1 MQPQMKHHLKRI
13 TIILTLVGA
22 MGFMFLAGTFTGFMA
37 RPVLADDRPTQF
49 EVFWEVWDLVEQYFV
64 DRDEI
69 DPERM
74 TYGAIQGM
82 LAALGDENHTVFF
95 SPDEAKQQQNQLDGT
110 FEGIGA
116 YVEGADAGFRI
127 VAPIHGSPA
136 EKAGIL
142 AGDIVLKVNGEEIT
156 GLPEWEVISQIRGPA
171 GTTVVLTVLHP
182 DAEEAV
188 DITVTR
194 GKIDVESV
202 TWARIPDTNYVYLQ
216 ISQFAADTGDELQK
230 ALEAINAEAESG
242 APVAGIL
249 LDLRNN
255 PGGYLQEALRVNMQ
269 FLDTG
274 KVILHERDASD
285 QLRTYRSVGKGLA
298 RDIPMIAMINQGTAS
313 AGEITAGAL
322 KENGRA
328 RLVGQPTLGTGTV
341 LQPFTLSDG
350 SVLRLGVT
358 NWLTPDKN
366 LIKNQ
371 GVAPDSLVEQDPA
384 IRMIDTYQLEDAAA
398 LSDILAHGDK
408 QFNQALLQLRL
419 AANKRRVISD
429 G

>member
-1 MQPQMKHHLKRI
+1 MDRKSTYQLKHIVIVTALI
-13 TIILTLVGA
+13 GTI
-22 MGFMFLAGTFTGFMA
+22 GFAFLAGAFVGGGV
-37 RPVLADDRPTQF
+37 RPVLADDRPAQF
-49 EVFWEVWDLVEQYFV
+49 DVFWEAWDLVQQNFV

-69 DPERM
+69 DPARM

-82 LAALGDENHTVFF
+82 LATLGDENHTVFF
-95 SPDEAKQQQNQLDGT
+95 SPEEAEQQESQLEGS

-116 YVEGADAGFRI
+116 YVEGADVGFRI

-142 AGDIVLKVNGEEIT
+142 AGDIVLKVNGEDVT

-171 GTTVVLTVLHP
+171 GTPVVLTVLHP
-182 DAEEAV
+182 NAQEPV
-188 DITVTR
+188 DITVVR
-194 GKIDVESV
+194 GQIDVESV
-202 TWARIPDTNYVYLQ
+202 TWARIPETDFVYLQ
-216 ISQFAADTGDELQK
+216 IAQFAADTGDELQK
-230 ALEAINAEAESG
+230 ALEAIDAEVAAG
-242 APVAGIL
+242 KPVDGVL

-255 PGGYLQEALRVNMQ
+255 PGGYLQEALRVNTQ
-269 FLDTG
+269 FLEAG
-274 KVILHERDASD
+274 QVILHERDASD
-285 QLRTYRSVGKGLA
+285 QLRTYRSVGEGLA
-298 RDIPMIAMINQGTAS
+298 REYPLVVLINQGTAS

-358 NWLTPDKN
+358 NWLTPEKN

-371 GVAPDSLVEQDPA
+371 GVTPDSTVTQDPA
-384 IRMIDTYQLEDAAA
+384 IRMIDVYQLEEITK
-398 LSDILAHGDK
+398 LNELLAHGDK
-408 QFNQALLQLRL
+408 QFNLGLLQLRL
-419 AANKRRVISD
+419 AAK
-429 G
+429 

>member
-1 MQPQMKHHLKRI
+1 MS
-13 TIILTLVGA
+13 
-22 MGFMFLAGTFTGFMA
+22 FMFLAGTLTGFMA
-37 RPVLADDRPTQF
+37 RPVLADDRPAQF
-49 EVFWEVWDLVEQYFV
+49 EVFWEVWDLVQQYFV
-64 DRDEI
+64 DQDQI
-69 DPERM
+69 DPARM

-82 LAALGDENHTVFF
+82 LATLGDENHTVFF
-95 SPDEAKQQQNQLDGT
+95 SPEEAQQQESQLEGS

-116 YVEGADAGFRI
+116 YVEGADEGFRI

-136 EKAGIL
+136 EEAGIL
-142 AGDIVLKVNGEEIT
+142 AGDIVLKVDGEDIV
-156 GLPEWEVISQIRGPA
+156 GLPEWEVISRIRGPA

-182 DAEEAV
+182 NTEEPVEIAV
-188 DITVTR
+188 VR
-194 GKIDVESV
+194 GRIDVESV
-202 TWARIPDTNYVYLQ
+202 TWARIPSTDLVYLQ

-230 ALEAINAEAESG
+230 ALEAIDAEAVAD

-255 PGGYLQEALRVNMQ
+255 PGGYLQEALRVNTQ
-269 FLDTG
+269 FLEAG
-274 KVILHERDASD
+274 KIILHERDAAQ
-285 QLRTYRSVGKGLA
+285 QLRTYRSVGKGLG
-298 RDIPMIAMINQGTAS
+298 RDYPMVAMINQGTAS

-328 RLVGQPTLGTGTV
+328 RLIGQPTLGTGTV

-371 GVAPDSLVEQDPA
+371 GVTPDSTVEQDPA
-384 IRMIDTYQLEDAAA
+384 VRMIDAFQLEEATS
-398 LSDILAHGDK
+398 LSDILAQGDK
-408 QFNQALLQLRL
+408 QFNLALLQLRL
-419 AANKRRVISD
+419 AAE
-429 G
+429 